1 MSATHRLRH
10 RHIVSGLVYGLNIRV
25 SYRSNR
31 SAALLKLNK
40 VAKALADAD
49 AAIARD
55 PQWDKGFFR
64 KAAALEFTDSS
75 FMAPSS
81 GCNLSSLHT
90 WIETCRHRPQ
100 RAGAAVRAHRR
111 GGDIGAAGGAEAGP
125 CGRRHAIRRL
135 CQRPPA
141 APAAGPASCTTLRQ
155 ADVFVG

>member
-64 KAAALEFTDSS
+64 KAAALEAQDKVSEVRY
-75 FMAPSS
+75 AQ
-81 GCNLSSLHT
+81 
-90 WIETCRHRPQ
+90 HRSKLWLPQ
-100 RAGAAVRAHRR
+100 ARR
-111 GGDIGAAGGAEAGP
+111 GDQIRNCCVKTLQRVIPVAYSYFFPAFCWLVPHSHVGA
-125 CGRRHAIRRL
+125 
-135 CQRPPA
+135 
-141 APAAGPASCTTLRQ
+141 T
-155 ADVFVG
+155 